1 MLHTLLQ
8 IMIYAYMAIGV
19 LLAVETGK
27 GNYHKL
33 ALEVYLLI
41 TVLITLYFYV
51 IYFEPIGKEYT

>member
-1 MLHTLLQ
+1 
-8 IMIYAYMAIGV
+8 MAIGL

-33 ALEVYLLI
+33 ALEVYILI

-51 IYFEPIGKEYT
+51 IYFEPIGREYS